1 MYLQTVKDV
10 MNNHRDK
17 PYSFLWTQE
26 GDHPELQDIFQLS
39 SGYPAVIL
47 VNPLKKLT
55 SKMTSSFTQA
65 NLDSYLK
72 HAIRR
77 GRFGSFNG

>member
-1 MYLQTVKDV
+1 
-10 MNNHRDK
+10 
-17 PYSFLWTQE
+17 
-26 GDHPELQDIFQLS
+26 
-39 SGYPAVIL
+39 VIL

-55 SKMTSSFTQA
+55 SKMTSSFTQS

-77 GRFGSFNG
+77 GRFGSFSGELPINEVPAWQAGSGSGSATPSDSEM